1 MLSFRSPD
9 WRTKRL
15 AAVRWADMPSNAR
28 YIFAIDEV
36 EERAN
41 PEVWRDGISTAP
53 ERCVAILSST
63 ERSMICRCGSQET
76 TVALTDY
83 ASLALV
89 TGTGDVFIDVSGLP
103 HSVWAPL
110 LKTALVEASSV
121 RLMYFEPSHYRH
133 HANPSSAS
141 LFDLSASFLGVQPI
155 PGFANLVGP
164 PDESDALFV
173 PFLGFEGSRARQVA
187 MTLDPIPKVIPVV
200 GLPGFKLQY
209 PQLALS
215 CNQEFLE
222 ENGAEPRLRYA
233 AANCPFEAYT
243 VLDEIRRDYPR
254 AYLYLAPIGTKPH
267 ALGAILYALDN
278 PKDTEVMFDH
288 PIKSPGRST
297 GVGMI
302 HVYTVKG

>member
-1 MLSFRSPD
+1 MLPFRSPD
-9 WRTKRL
+9 WHTKRL
-15 AAVRWADMPSNAR
+15 ASVRWAELPANAR
-28 YIFAIDEV
+28 FIFALDEV

-41 PEVWRDGISTAP
+41 PDVWRDGIATSP
-53 ERCVAILSST
+53 ERCVAILSSD
-63 ERSMICRCGSQET
+63 ESSMICRRDSQET

-89 TGTGDVFIDVSGLP
+89 TGAEDVFIDVSGLP

-110 LKTALVEASSV
+110 LKTALIEASSV
-121 RLMYFEPSHYRH
+121 RLMYFEPNSYRH
-133 HANPSSAS
+133 HASPSSAS
-141 LFDLSASFLGVQPI
+141 LFDLSASFLGVQPL

-164 PDESDALFV
+164 QDESDALFV
-173 PFLGFEGSRARQVA
+173 PFLGFEGARARQVA

-243 VLDEIRRDYPR
+243 VLDEIRRDHPR
-254 AYLYLAPIGTKPH
+254 SYLYLAPIGTKPH
-267 ALGAILYALDN
+267 ALGAVLYALDN
-278 PKDTEVMFDH
+278 PKDTEIMFDH
-288 PIKSPGRST
+288 PVKSPGRSS
-297 GVGMI
+297 GVGTI
-302 HVYTVKG
+302 HIYTVKG